1 MNTDLGP
8 LFEAAATEE
17 AIQRV
22 EEANSPDPLD
32 MAYSHAVKNLRRLPA
47 LVSSGTILPT
57 LAEYGFTDHR
67 AMGPLMRRLMDAG
80 HIQPTGDF
88 RKSIR
93 PGNHGVPKAVYR
105 NPRA

>member
-22 EEANSPDPLD
+22 EEANSPDPLE

-47 LVSSGTILPT
+47 LVSSDTILPS
-57 LAEYGFTDHR
+57 LSQYGFTDNR
-67 AMGPLMRRLMDAG
+67 AM
-80 HIQPTGDF
+80 
-88 RKSIR
+88 
-93 PGNHGVPKAVYR
+93 
-105 NPRA
+105 